1 MPAGSSRWWLS
12 SSTARASS
20 IHELSYLG
28 GQGQNQLYRGGPGQV
43 HEDFQAEEACNF
55 PAGVVFH
62 QGQCSGPHC
71 SYGAGT
77 DHRQGV
83 SRWLGTCFIHRNWH
97 PQADHRQGH
106 PDDWAPALFTETGT
120 RGLLLIP
127 NGKEGAGR
135 PLTDTGDLQEKLGGG
150 CEATPKRTSP
160 PPSVNGLSSAKLC
173 VHRQRLCQKKFRK
186 KFQPNFDCFFFIFK
200 LKFDFEHTS

>member
-1 MPAGSSRWWLS
+1 MPAGSSRWCLS

-43 HEDFQAEEACNF
+43 HEDFQAEEACNV

-77 DHRQGV
+77 DHRQG
-83 SRWLGTCFIHRNWH
+83 
-97 PQADHRQGH
+97 H
-106 PDDWAPALFTETGT
+106 PDDWARALFTGTGT
-120 RGLLLIP
+120 HRRITAKGIQMIGHLLYSPELAPTGFFLFPMVKKELAGLSLTQETFKKSWEGVVRLRQRGL
-127 NGKEGAGR
+127 R
-135 PLTDTGDLQEKLGGG
+135 HHLQ
-150 CEATPKRTSP
+150 SM
-160 PPSVNGLSSAKLC
+160 
-173 VHRQRLCQKKFRK
+173 
-186 KFQPNFDCFFFIFK
+186 D
-200 LKFDFEHTS
+200 